1 MNLVQFGETPPGD
14 RYESVLEPPSGPL
27 PSIQRIKDAILTL
40 QTDPRSVT
48 LDTLNNI
55 MMLRYLPEQFA
66 LLSAPIIPSC
76 ISILEQSGK
85 HGEIIDSDAGVLALQ
100 ILCFAVGVAV
110 LVRNKYLGD
119 FLKTL
124 NVARA
129 RAFVSDCMEQIIK
142 RGTQDMNHGLAA
154 PHGLFGW
161 DTDNAPPMACLTE
174 LGGFDKYHARFLLEH
189 LWIHRN
195 STMKLFRDV
204 FLPGWSLVVHLIWKH
219 AEFLDEPGAETMFE
233 QLRELVIRFSLV
245 CTSSEDFVLHR
256 HYLELNSV
264 VDYPTKAGPMDR
276 DDLVVVVAC
285 CVVKLNPPY
294 EWLGVHNPIALD
306 FATDLVEA
314 IFYDIRHT
322 QDSIELS
329 LPLLKA
335 GFTRLWMDLSKAPQ
349 EDVKWI
355 DVVPFTYQ
363 LLRLTGVNFA
373 FANDYNFR
381 RRVTAYPVL
390 SVILEA
396 DLIDI
401 LGRLCLMPVLLS
413 IIPPGV
419 ETGWYEVT
427 KCNHS
432 I

>member
-1 MNLVQFGETPPGD
+1 
-14 RYESVLEPPSGPL
+14 
-27 PSIQRIKDAILTL
+27 
-40 QTDPRSVT
+40 
-48 LDTLNNI
+48 
-55 MMLRYLPEQFA
+55 
-66 LLSAPIIPSC
+66 
-76 ISILEQSGK
+76 
-85 HGEIIDSDAGVLALQ
+85 
-100 ILCFAVGVAV
+100 
-110 LVRNKYLGD
+110 
-119 FLKTL
+119 
-124 NVARA
+124 
-129 RAFVSDCMEQIIK
+129 
-142 RGTQDMNHGLAA
+142 
-154 PHGLFGW
+154 
-161 DTDNAPPMACLTE
+161 
-174 LGGFDKYHARFLLEH
+174 
-189 LWIHRN
+189 
-195 STMKLFRDV
+195 
-204 FLPGWSLVVHLIWKH
+204 
-219 AEFLDEPGAETMFE
+219 MFE
-233 QLRELVIRFSLV
+233 QLRELVVRFSLV

-349 EDVKWI
+349 EDVKWV

-363 LLRLTGVNFA
+363 LLRLTGINLA
-373 FANDYNFR
+373 FANDSIFR

-413 IIPPGV
+413 TIPPGV
-419 ETGWYEVT
+419 ELG
-427 KCNHS
+427 
-432 I
+432 